1 MQILTAN
8 VFWRLYFAIFPT
20 GNTQGPTPTDGE
32 LDGVGTVEEETA
44 SVTEKKNKQTKMEIK
59 KDNEVCLRPS
69 KL

>member
-1 MQILTAN
+1 MQIVTAN

-44 SVTEKKNKQTKMEIK
+44 SVTEKKNTQTKMEKK
-59 KDNEVCLRPS
+59 KD
-69 KL
+69 K